1 MLNPYAYPYCPNEPV
16 DLLVFLF
23 VFIDKQTIAEFLFWF
38 NRLLYFMQ
46 NIKWVFD
53 VVLIG
58 ILEAITGV

>member
-1 MLNPYAYPYCPNEPV
+1 LSGKKYNEPV

-58 ILEAITGV
+58 ILEGITGV